1 MAPPPTAQTAGSI
14 WLIFWLRVP
23 SGTLFKLTVAIFD
36 FPPPARDIGGKVV
49 TWWRRQRV
57 KKWSNF
63 FFLISDFFQ
72 RIHVIQSLNYLE
84 TCYLIPFDPILKKK
98 WTLFTLSF
106 FYFLT
111 FMIKEGKKNKNRRF
125 SPEIGWSRIK
135 KTWFW
140 IV

>member
-1 MAPPPTAQTAGSI
+1 MTATEGQ
-14 WLIFWLRVP
+14 
-23 SGTLFKLTVAIFD
+23 KM
-36 FPPPARDIGGKVV
+36 
-49 TWWRRQRV
+49 V
-57 KKWSNF
+57 KF

-125 SPEIGWSRIK
+125 SPEIG
-135 KTWFW
+135 
-140 IV
+140 